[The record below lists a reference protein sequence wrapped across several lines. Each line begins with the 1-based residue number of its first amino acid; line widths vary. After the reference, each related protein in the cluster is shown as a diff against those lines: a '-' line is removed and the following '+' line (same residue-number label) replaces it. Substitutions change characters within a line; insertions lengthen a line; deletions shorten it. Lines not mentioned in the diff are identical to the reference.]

1 MEHRVIGKR
10 IPRVDAL
17 EKVTGRAAFGADVRQ
32 ARMLYGKILRS
43 PLPHARILRIDTSRA
58 ERLAG
63 VAAVVTGMDAPDVR
77 YTMHYIFDQ
86 RLLARNK
93 VRYVG
98 EPVAAVA
105 AADADVAQEALEL
118 IEVEYEEL
126 PGIFDAEEAME
137 PQAPVI
143 HEQLADYRAK
153 YAAIRGGNICSYTQ
167 ISHGDVSD
175 GFCRADLVIE
185 NSFSTPRVH
194 QAYIEPH
201 ACLASVD
208 PAGGVTIWTTTQA
221 PFKVRAAVSQALQLS
236 MSKVRIIATTVGGGF
251 GGKESLLDGIAA
263 LLSQRTGRPVKMVLS
278 RYEEFIAG
286 RPRQAT
292 RITLK
297 TGVNRDG
304 RLTALQARLVY
315 DAGAYAD
322 QSPGTTA
329 YGATFAKGPYRV
341 ENVLV
346 DAYCVYTNNVISGA
360 CRGYGGP
367 PQCWATE
374 SQMDIVAEALGMD
387 PVDLRLKNGVNE
399 GDTLSTGQVCRN
411 VSMKA
416 TLRAAASQVSWD
428 QRAGNA
434 KKSYRGIGVACHE
447 RGFALFSSGIEI
459 HLNEDGTYVVHSG
472 SVEIGTGAKTVLTQ
486 IAAEEL
492 GVEMDAISVVMADTD
507 ATPYDYG
514 SVASRTTYTAGN
526 AVRLAAADVRDQLFR
541 LAASKLEVE
550 PDEMA
555 LQGGR
560 VVVRDAPDQSV
571 PVTALAGEAIRNWG
585 GPILGRGTF
594 LGQGTPL
601 QPGNVKGYPMG
612 PFPGLVYS
620 AQVAEVEVDPETGQF
635 TVLRLVCAQDTGKI
649 INQAGLEGQV
659 YGGLAQGLGFA
670 TMEELQVKEGRV
682 MNPTF
687 LDYKIPTAMD
697 VAPAEIILIE
707 VPDDKGPY
715 GAKGIGEALVA
726 PTAPAIANAVHDAT
740 GVRIRDLPITAE
752 KILNALRSK
761 VGS

>member
-1 MEHRVIGKR
+1 MIGER

-17 EKVTGRAAFGADVRQ
+17 EKVTGRAAFGADISR
-32 ARMLYGKILRS
+32 ARMLHGKILRS
-43 PLPHARILRIDTSRA
+43 PRPHARICRIDTSRA
-58 ERLAG
+58 RRLAG
-63 VAAVVTGMDAPDVR
+63 VAAVITGMDAPDVR

-86 RLLARNK
+86 RLLARSK

-105 AADADVAQEALEL
+105 ATDPDVAEEALDL
-118 IEVEYEEL
+118 IEVEYEDM
-126 PGIFDAEEAME
+126 PAVFDPLEAIKPE
-137 PQAPVI
+137 APIV
-143 HEQLADYRAK
+143 HEGLADYRAK
-153 YAAIRGGNICSYTQ
+153 YAAIRYGNVCSYTQ
-167 ISHGDVSD
+167 VSHGDINE
-175 GFCRADLVIE
+175 GFRQADLVIE
-185 NSFSTPRVH
+185 NTFTTPRVH

-208 PAGGVTIWTTTQA
+208 ETGRVTVWTTTQA
-221 PFKVRAAVSQALQLS
+221 PFKVRAALCQALELP
-236 MSKVRIIATTVGGGF
+236 MSKVRVIATTVGGGF

-263 LLSQRTGRPVKMVLS
+263 ILSQRSGRPVKMVLS

-286 RPRQAT
+286 RPRQASH
-292 RITLK
+292 ITLR
-297 TGVNRDG
+297 TGARKNG
-304 RLTALQARLVY
+304 TLTAVQARYVY

-374 SQMDIVAEALGMD
+374 SQMDILADALGMD
-387 PVDLRLKNGVNE
+387 PVELRLKNGVEE
-399 GDTLSTGQVCRN
+399 GDSLSTGQICRN

-416 TLRAAASQVSWD
+416 TLSAAAERVGWTQEA
-428 QRAGNA
+428 RATRKPYHG
-434 KKSYRGIGVACHE
+434 RGVACHE
-447 RGFALFSSGIEI
+447 RGFALFSSGIVI
-459 HLNEDGTYVVHSG
+459 QLNEDGSYVLHSG
-472 SVEIGTGAKTVLTQ
+472 SAEIGTGAKTVLTQ

-541 LAASKLEVE
+541 LAAPRLEVE
-550 PDEMA
+550 PAEMA
-555 LQGGR
+555 LRGGR
-560 VVVRDAPDQSV
+560 VVVRDAPEQSV
-571 PVTALAGEAIRNWG
+571 PVAALAGEAIRNGG
-585 GPILGRGTF
+585 GPILGRGTY

-601 QPGNVKGYPMG
+601 QPGTVKGYPLG
-612 PFPGLVYS
+612 PFPGLVYN
-620 AQVAEVEVDPETGQF
+620 AQVAEVKVDPETGQL
-635 TVLRLVCAQDTGKI
+635 TVLRLVCAQDTGKT
-649 INQAGLEGQV
+649 INPAGLEGQV
-659 YGGLAQGLGFA
+659 FGGLAQGLGFA
-670 TMEELQVKEGRV
+670 TMEQLKVQEGRV

-697 VAPAEIILIE
+697 VAPAEIVLVE
-707 VPDDKGPY
+707 VADDQGPY

-726 PTAPAIANAVHDAT
+726 PTAPAIANAVFDAI
-740 GVRIRDLPITAE
+740 GVRIHDLPITAE
-752 KILNALRSK
+752 KILAALRGRES
-761 VGS
+761 GR